1 MMAKRS
7 FPKNIRR
14 KYNKEKKNYKVS
26 DERVNIS
33 DEKAVARIVEKVYFL
48 VTAAYKRK
56 DHYSTDPWYPNNPF
70 DVIAAVYFLI
80 PR

>member
-7 FPKNIRR
+7 FPKNILR

-33 DEKAVARIVEKVYFL
+33 DEKAVARIVEKVYIKF
-48 VTAAYKRK
+48 
-56 DHYSTDPWYPNNPF
+56 
-70 DVIAAVYFLI
+70 
-80 PR
+80 